1 MYIKTKGVRKM
12 ALIERLEQ
20 ALDSEDWELVN
31 EILDELD
38 KED

>member
-1 MYIKTKGVRKM
+1 M
-12 ALIERLEQ
+12 ALIEKLEE

-31 EILDELD
+31 EILNELD

>member
-1 MYIKTKGVRKM
+1 M
-12 ALIERLEQ
+12 ALIEKLEQ
-20 ALDSEDWELVN
+20 AIDYEDWELVN

>member
-1 MYIKTKGVRKM
+1 M

-20 ALDSEDWELVN
+20 ALDNNDWETVN

-38 KED
+38 KEDE

>member
-1 MYIKTKGVRKM
+1 M

-20 ALDSEDWELVN
+20 AFDSEDWELVN

>member
-1 MYIKTKGVRKM
+1 M
-12 ALIERLEQ
+12 ALIERLKQ